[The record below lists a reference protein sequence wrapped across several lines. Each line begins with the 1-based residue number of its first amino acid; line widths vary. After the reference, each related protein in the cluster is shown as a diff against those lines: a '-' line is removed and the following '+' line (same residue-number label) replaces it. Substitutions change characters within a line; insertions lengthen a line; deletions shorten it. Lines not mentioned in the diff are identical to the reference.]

1 MINSLN
7 LLFFSFTMTLS
18 IFAIGQNKNSI
29 EVSVKFY
36 DIAFESFFFTK
47 KISVKNTIPTPFIM
61 VSGFMEKENFQSQLF
76 FRTKEKNKKLWSS
89 WIPFPRIT
97 EGETPNRTIF
107 LGGDVSSKMSH
118 IQLKSNQPVSTN
130 FKLRLF
136 FPGHS
141 KKINTATIKE
151 KKVNCDC
158 AQPDICGR
166 SCWCPSGNCPIDI
179 TPEQTIASHFIVHH
193 SAGQTTSSDFAAVVR
208 SYYDFHTGTNGW
220 DDIGYNWLI
229 DGNGVIYE
237 GRGQGLQGAHFSC
250 MNENTIGICVI
261 GNYENTNPTSEAI
274 NALQSFIAW
283 SSCEEN
289 IDILGIELHPSSN
302 LNLNNISGHK
312 DGNDSSNSCNTS
324 TVCPGNN
331 LYNLL
336 PTIRDEMAA
345 LPCINSN
352 SSHVNKLL
360 ENEKIDIFPNPNGGN
375 FQVNF
380 ENIKI
385 VNTIIYN
392 YIGQKINNDFT
403 DTLANT
409 SLQNKKIKISTNGL
423 HHIQFH
429 LNDGRVISQKVVVTK

>member
-1 MINSLN
+1 
-7 LLFFSFTMTLS
+7 
-18 IFAIGQNKNSI
+18 
-29 EVSVKFY
+29 
-36 DIAFESFFFTK
+36 
-47 KISVKNTIPTPFIM
+47 
-61 VSGFMEKENFQSQLF
+61 
-76 FRTKEKNKKLWSS
+76 
-89 WIPFPRIT
+89 
-97 EGETPNRTIF
+97 
-107 LGGDVSSKMSH
+107 MSH

-352 SSHVNKLL
+352 SSHVNILL

-375 FQVNF
+375 FQV
-380 ENIKI
+380 K
-385 VNTIIYN
+385 
-392 YIGQKINNDFT
+392 
-403 DTLANT
+403 
-409 SLQNKKIKISTNGL
+409 
-423 HHIQFH
+423 
-429 LNDGRVISQKVVVTK
+429 RVRPEFAEVRLGDRPPLTAHQDREQ

>member
-208 SYYDFHTGTNGW
+208 S
-220 DDIGYNWLI
+220 
-229 DGNGVIYE
+229 
-237 GRGQGLQGAHFSC
+237 
-250 MNENTIGICVI
+250 
-261 GNYENTNPTSEAI
+261 
-274 NALQSFIAW
+274 
-283 SSCEEN
+283 
-289 IDILGIELHPSSN
+289 
-302 LNLNNISGHK
+302 
-312 DGNDSSNSCNTS
+312 
-324 TVCPGNN
+324 
-331 LYNLL
+331 
-336 PTIRDEMAA
+336 
-345 LPCINSN
+345 
-352 SSHVNKLL
+352 
-360 ENEKIDIFPNPNGGN
+360 
-375 FQVNF
+375 
-380 ENIKI
+380 
-385 VNTIIYN
+385 
-392 YIGQKINNDFT
+392 
-403 DTLANT
+403 
-409 SLQNKKIKISTNGL
+409 
-423 HHIQFH
+423 
-429 LNDGRVISQKVVVTK
+429 